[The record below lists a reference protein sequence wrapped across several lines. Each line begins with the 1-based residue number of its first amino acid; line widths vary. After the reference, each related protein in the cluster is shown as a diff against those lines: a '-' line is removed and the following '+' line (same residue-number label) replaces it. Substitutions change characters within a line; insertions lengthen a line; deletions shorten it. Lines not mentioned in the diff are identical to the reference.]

1 MMTETKNNERVFTNR
16 RERNYGIDLLRIVSM
31 IMVTILHFSGYGGF
45 LGTPENG
52 LSYYVLSL
60 IMVICYGAVD
70 IFAIISGFVMYNS
83 TVKYTKIINL
93 WFQVV
98 FYSYIFLI
106 LDKQIFHRP
115 INILN
120 VLSAS
125 FPVTISDNLWY
136 FAAYFIM
143 FFFIPLYN
151 KIISSF
157 ANGFLFN
164 YIIICFAILFI
175 PTNISILGLLDGY
188 SFLWLS
194 LCYLIGAFIKKN
206 ENFFN
211 SISNRIYVVIIIV
224 GILITYCCYM
234 PVWDNINIFIN
245 YSPKDI
251 LEKYNSLT
259 VLLPSISFLM
269 LFSRMN
275 IKRGKRII
283 RFFSSTSFSVY
294 IIQCLPFTWNNII
307 TKLHT
312 FFNAPTALEK
322 IGLVLGVSVMFYLA
336 ASLVDSLRIQLF
348 RLLHIDM
355 FINLICKLF
364 SKIINAIKWQIKKH
378 IKD

>member
-1 MMTETKNNERVFTNR
+1 M
-16 RERNYGIDLLRIVSM
+16 
-31 IMVTILHFSGYGGF
+31 
-45 LGTPENG
+45 
-52 LSYYVLSL
+52 
-60 IMVICYGAVD
+60 
-70 IFAIISGFVMYNS
+70 
-83 TVKYTKIINL
+83 
-93 WFQVV
+93 
-98 FYSYIFLI
+98 
-106 LDKQIFHRP
+106 
-115 INILN
+115 
-120 VLSAS
+120 
-125 FPVTISDNLWY
+125 
-136 FAAYFIM
+136 
-143 FFFIPLYN
+143 
-151 KIISSF
+151 
-157 ANGFLFN
+157 
-164 YIIICFAILFI
+164 
-175 PTNISILGLLDGY
+175 
-188 SFLWLS
+188 
-194 LCYLIGAFIKKN
+194 
-206 ENFFN
+206 
-211 SISNRIYVVIIIV
+211 
-224 GILITYCCYM
+224 LITYCCYM

-322 IGLVLGVSVMFYLA
+322 IGIVLGVSVMFYLA

-355 FINLICKLF
+355 YINLICKLF